1 MNFIKTLLTLLLILT
16 APAAWGAGP
25 YLVCDPQEGVTDYK
39 LVCLNLP
46 EQQYP
51 AQPDGSAKIDISGIE
66 SASTQCELFAGAAYT
81 IDGQPQE
88 AIEWSASVPFV
99 LGRPG
104 ALQSPTNIGL
114 RNE

>member
-1 MNFIKTLLTLLLILT
+1 MKLLLTLLILT
-16 APAAWGAGP
+16 ATAAWGAGP
-25 YLVCDPQEGVTDYK
+25 YLVCDPQDGVTDYK

-46 EQQYP
+46 EQFHP
-51 AQPDGSAKIDISGIE
+51 AQPDGSTKIDISGIE

-88 AIEWSASVPFV
+88 AIEWGPSVPFV
-99 LGRPG
+99 LGRPAG
-104 ALQSPTNIGL
+104 LQSPTNIGL